1 MHLYSSIRLYRFAAV
16 SLLTAFAAGI
26 AAQTQAPKAQLAPPQ
41 VAQAPKAQL
50 APPQVAQQP
59 DEASLIQRVDVANE
73 NRYDHVLSY
82 TDTERYAVFR
92 GDDET
97 HPAAEMTVKMTYE
110 KGKGKSY
117 QVVSQSG
124 STILQKFGLEPLL
137 ENEKQINDPAV
148 VKDSW
153 FASANYEMHLK
164 PGEPREMNGRPCVAL
179 AVTPKRKAANMI
191 DGTLWA
197 DPRDGTIA
205 KIEGV
210 GTKSPSP
217 FAGTTQMMREYTN
230 IDGFSMAAHAR
241 AESHN
246 AVFGKTVVTI
256 DYTDYQLHT
265 DIPEHN

>member
-26 AAQTQAPKAQLAPPQ
+26 AAQTQAPK
-41 VAQAPKAQL
+41 VQL

-59 DEASLIQRVDVANE
+59 DEAALIQRVDAANE
-73 NRYDHVLSY
+73 NRYDHVLSSS
-82 TDTERYAVFR
+82 DTEHYAVFR

-191 DGTLWA
+191 DGTLWV

-265 DIPEHN
+265 DLPEHN